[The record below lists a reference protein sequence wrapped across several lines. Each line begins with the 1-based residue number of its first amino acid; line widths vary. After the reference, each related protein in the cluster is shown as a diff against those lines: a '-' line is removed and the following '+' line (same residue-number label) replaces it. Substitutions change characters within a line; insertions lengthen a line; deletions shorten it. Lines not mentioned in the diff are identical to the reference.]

1 MGLFIIEHFL
11 LPWSVFHLNH
21 QILTTS
27 PHTHFCHHQSLS
39 VCDIKKTWWLC
50 EPLWW
55 KSLCCSW
62 CCFALQS
69 LGALPH
75 AEIRVGWR
83 CTHSLPE
90 WFCGCLC
97 LMELWVCQGRV
108 SCAHPWR
115 CQRWAR
121 LEVTP
126 DGAWSWGQ
134 YLCRRVCWTMRHLWC
149 PIRKFSWQSLSAY
162 KFGCMNNMNNWFS
175 KLANRT
181 DSLFGLTCL

>member
-27 PHTHFCHHQSLS
+27 PRTRFCHHQSLS

-50 EPLWW
+50 EQGEV
-55 KSLCCSW
+55 SLLLLVLLRLAVPWSSAPRW
-62 CCFALQS
+62 NK
-69 LGALPH
+69 GG
-75 AEIRVGWR
+75 VKWR
-83 CTHSLPE
+83 CPHSLPE

-108 SCAHPWR
+108 FRAHPWR

-121 LEVTP
+121 LEVVP
-126 DGAWSWGQ
+126 NGAWSWGQ
-134 YLCRRVCWTMRHLWC
+134 YLWWRVCGTMHQE
-149 PIRKFSWQSLSAY
+149 IQ
-162 KFGCMNNMNNWFS
+162 
-175 KLANRT
+175 
-181 DSLFGLTCL
+181 LTIPFCLQVWLHE